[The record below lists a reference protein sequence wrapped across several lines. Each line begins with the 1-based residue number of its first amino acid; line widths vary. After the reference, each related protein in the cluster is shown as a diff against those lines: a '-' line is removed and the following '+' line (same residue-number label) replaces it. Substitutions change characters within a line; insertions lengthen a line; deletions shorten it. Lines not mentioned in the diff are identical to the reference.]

1 MFRKPTS
8 AYAPSSWRVLL
19 SVLCVALVLLAGTVS
34 VTHTHAPGDISHADC
49 GLCATAHAVVQVA
62 AAPAP
67 VAIAQVVERVEPSL
81 PSLRPRAT
89 FQFER
94 FTRPPPAN
102 AARS

>member
-1 MFRKPTS
+1 MFRKPTTALARS
-8 AYAPSSWRVLL
+8 PWRVLL

-34 VTHTHAPGDISHADC
+34 VTHTHAQGDISHADC
-49 GLCATAHAVVQVA
+49 GLCAAAHAVVQVA